1 MLAYLLRRVLGVLI
15 VVLGVLTITFVLISL
30 QPGDVAIFYAGP
42 HATAQVIAETRHQL
56 GLDRPKYVQYFTYLW
71 QTLQGNFGQSATLDE
86 PVLTAILQRLPQ
98 TAMLAGAVIFLEMV
112 VMLIF
117 GVLSAMYENSPIDR
131 LTAGFAA
138 LGISLPGFWVGTM
151 LLFLIAYK
159 FSLLPLGG
167 YGDPVILYLILPAV
181 TVGVPGGFWYARILR
196 ASLIDVLHA
205 DYIRTARSK
214 GLAHRR
220 VVIRHGLPNA
230 ILPVITIAAM
240 DLGQLLGGLVVV
252 ETVFS
257 WPGIGFLAYSGVQNL
272 DVPLVIGTTLFTALC
287 IAVLNI
293 VADLLRIVI
302 DPRIRLG

>member
-1 MLAYLLRRVLGVLI
+1 MLTYLLHRLVGVLV
-15 VVLGVLTITFVLISL
+15 VVLGVLTITFALVSL
-30 QPGDVAIFYAGP
+30 QPGDVAVFYAGP
-42 HATAQVIAETRHQL
+42 HATAQVIAETRHEL
-56 GLDRPKYVQYFTYLW
+56 GLDQPKYVQYVKYLW
-71 QTLQGNFGQSATLDE
+71 QTLHGDFGQSATLDE

-98 TAMLAGAVIFLEMV
+98 TALLAAAVILLEML

-117 GVLSAMYENSPIDR
+117 GIISAMYEGRLIDR
-131 LTAGFAA
+131 FTAGFAA

-159 FSLLPLGG
+159 LSLLPLGG

-196 ASLIDVLHA
+196 ASMLDVLHT
-205 DYIRTARSK
+205 DYIRTARGK
-214 GLAHRR
+214 GLARR
-220 VVIRHGLPNA
+220 QIVIRHALPNA
-230 ILPVITIAAM
+230 IIPVITIAAM

-272 DVPLVIGTTLFTALC
+272 DIPLVVGTTLFTALC

-293 VADLLRIVI
+293 IADLMRMLI
-302 DPRIRLG
+302 DPRIRLR